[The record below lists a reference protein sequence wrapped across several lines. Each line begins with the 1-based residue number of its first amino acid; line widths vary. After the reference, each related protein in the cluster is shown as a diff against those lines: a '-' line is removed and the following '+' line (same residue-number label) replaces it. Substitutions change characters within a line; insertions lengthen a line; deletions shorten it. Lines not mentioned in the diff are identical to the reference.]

1 MAAESSSVATTFG
14 VQIALAIIVFLVFS
28 WLRLASWARR
38 FYAPKR
44 YDKGLECKPPRLPP
58 GMFSW
63 MLFIFSYPETDLIR
77 VCGLDSA
84 MYIRVLKFAWECFI
98 KITLWSCIVILPI
111 NLTGDQVENLMAAQ
125 SQPPPPT
132 PPPPPANCGHE
143 VDTEVTAKN
152 YAFSSFDRC
161 SLANVASGELKLWA
175 HMISC
180 YVVTYIVLTALW
192 RYNKEA
198 TLMRIAFLANSPRGG
213 PSHTVLVMDI
223 PGNKYGT
230 LVWYLRELVGS
241 TLFVMLPKSWRK
253 RILDKVE
260 EAFGKV
266 SELDVAAIARGADL
280 TIEREEDR
288 HRGTTPSP
296 SSAQTPAL
304 EDGTKAKP
312 SKGKATAVTSPLTA
326 AAALNTKAAEAV
338 EAQKKTRATGS
349 LLRKRVYS
357 KEVKPNDDKL
367 DPWKQAEAVLGDAA
381 APNAGAVQDFIHGEM
396 EFCYGRGCVASV
408 NPVWDQSELE
418 GLLDDYTKTKQLLE
432 DYLDK
437 LAYDLRRRKPIKKR
451 LQVTVIGPT
460 LGAWGIKNYGV
471 KPVKVDAITFWSDRL
486 RQLADQIHVSQANCL
501 QRPVPSA
508 FVTFQ
513 TRATQVVLA
522 TNLHHHDETT
532 WQATLAPEPKEIIW
546 RNLRMRAWERTLRT
560 MVLWGAYVALVLFF
574 IIPVG
579 IVQALIEVPRL
590 ASVPVLGTI
599 VNLPVIKQ
607 VLEGIVP
614 GLVLLIFLALL
625 PSLLA
630 FMCRLS
636 GCVSNSAVDFGVV
649 ERYFYF
655 QVLTIFLGS
664 IISGSLLSQLKLLQS
679 NPGAIIRI
687 LGVGIP
693 QTATFF
699 INFILVAG
707 IGKAGI
713 KHLRLPGL
721 VIFWLLSKMASTPR
735 ARARLWADQYTTY
748 GPNVPGYTIAF
759 LLGLVYCNI
768 NPIIAPVVL
777 LYMTFSVISERY
789 NDLYVFKRTYES
801 GGRLWLYAFN
811 QFIICVYIMQ
821 VAMLVLLSIKG
832 FQWVPL
838 LIPAPFIT
846 LAFHVSCLVLF
857 NRPWTV
863 MSAHDAA
870 MLDLKDATD
879 RGDEAMSQAELQEIK
894 QMYQSPVFK
903 VHKADI
909 DDLLREA
916 AITSRRINGGGK
928 PGGH

>member
-1 MAAESSSVATTFG
+1 M
-14 VQIALAIIVFLVFS
+14 
-28 WLRLASWARR
+28 
-38 FYAPKR
+38 
-44 YDKGLECKPPRLPP
+44 
-58 GMFSW
+58 
-63 MLFIFSYPETDLIR
+63 
-77 VCGLDSA
+77 
-84 MYIRVLKFAWECFI
+84 
-98 KITLWSCIVILPI
+98 
-111 NLTGDQVENLMAAQ
+111 
-125 SQPPPPT
+125 
-132 PPPPPANCGHE
+132 
-143 VDTEVTAKN
+143 AKN

-180 YVVTYIVLTALW
+180 YVVTYIVLT
-192 RYNKEA
+192 EA

-260 EAFGKV
+260 EAFGK
-266 SELDVAAIARGADL
+266 
-280 TIEREEDR
+280 
-288 HRGTTPSP
+288 
-296 SSAQTPAL
+296 TPAL
-304 EDGTKAKP
+304 EDGTKAQP
-312 SKGKATAVTSPLTA
+312 SKGTATAVTSPLTA

-418 GLLDDYTKTKQLLE
+418 GLLDDYTKLLE

-748 GPNVPGYTIAF
+748 GPNVPGYTIA
-759 LLGLVYCNI
+759 
-768 NPIIAPVVL
+768 
-777 LYMTFSVISERY
+777 
-789 NDLYVFKRTYES
+789 
-801 GGRLWLYAFN
+801 
-811 QFIICVYIMQ
+811 
-821 VAMLVLLSIKG
+821 
-832 FQWVPL
+832 
-838 LIPAPFIT
+838 PFIT

-916 AITSRRINGGGK
+916 AITSRRINAW
-928 PGGH
+928 

>member
-1 MAAESSSVATTFG
+1 
-14 VQIALAIIVFLVFS
+14 
-28 WLRLASWARR
+28 
-38 FYAPKR
+38 
-44 YDKGLECKPPRLPP
+44 
-58 GMFSW
+58 
-63 MLFIFSYPETDLIR
+63 
-77 VCGLDSA
+77 
-84 MYIRVLKFAWECFI
+84 
-98 KITLWSCIVILPI
+98 
-111 NLTGDQVENLMAAQ
+111 
-125 SQPPPPT
+125 
-132 PPPPPANCGHE
+132 
-143 VDTEVTAKN
+143 
-152 YAFSSFDRC
+152 
-161 SLANVASGELKLWA
+161 
-175 HMISC
+175 
-180 YVVTYIVLTALW
+180 
-192 RYNKEA
+192 
-198 TLMRIAFLANSPRGG
+198 
-213 PSHTVLVMDI
+213 
-223 PGNKYGT
+223 
-230 LVWYLRELVGS
+230 
-241 TLFVMLPKSWRK
+241 
-253 RILDKVE
+253 
-260 EAFGKV
+260 
-266 SELDVAAIARGADL
+266 
-280 TIEREEDR
+280 
-288 HRGTTPSP
+288 
-296 SSAQTPAL
+296 
-304 EDGTKAKP
+304 
-312 SKGKATAVTSPLTA
+312 
-326 AAALNTKAAEAV
+326 
-338 EAQKKTRATGS
+338 
-349 LLRKRVYS
+349 
-357 KEVKPNDDKL
+357 
-367 DPWKQAEAVLGDAA
+367 
-381 APNAGAVQDFIHGEM
+381 
-396 EFCYGRGCVASV
+396 
-408 NPVWDQSELE
+408 
-418 GLLDDYTKTKQLLE
+418 
-432 DYLDK
+432 
-437 LAYDLRRRKPIKKR
+437 
-451 LQVTVIGPT
+451 
-460 LGAWGIKNYGV
+460 
-471 KPVKVDAITFWSDRL
+471 
-486 RQLADQIHVSQANCL
+486 
-501 QRPVPSA
+501 
-508 FVTFQ
+508 
-513 TRATQVVLA
+513 
-522 TNLHHHDETT
+522 
-532 WQATLAPEPKEIIW
+532 
-546 RNLRMRAWERTLRT
+546 MRAWERTLRT

-916 AITSRRINGGGK
+916 AITSRRINGESLEDIEAELEADGYQSAEEDADEDEEQGAAGSSQPSYLPANVPGPCNTPATAGPPAIPATTSLVISAAGVVPNAGGQPSAARQQTATPK
-928 PGGH
+928 EVSMQADSRSMSRPSPVPWSLEEGAGAGELRGSSPARLNNIMSPNPCYQPGSPGALPSPTPQAMAVQSSAHLAPQDTPLPCSGATTPGSPTTPGSRGAARLMSGAAAPATRTSRLSGLSARDR

>member
-1 MAAESSSVATTFG
+1 
-14 VQIALAIIVFLVFS
+14 
-28 WLRLASWARR
+28 
-38 FYAPKR
+38 
-44 YDKGLECKPPRLPP
+44 
-58 GMFSW
+58 
-63 MLFIFSYPETDLIR
+63 
-77 VCGLDSA
+77 
-84 MYIRVLKFAWECFI
+84 
-98 KITLWSCIVILPI
+98 
-111 NLTGDQVENLMAAQ
+111 
-125 SQPPPPT
+125 
-132 PPPPPANCGHE
+132 
-143 VDTEVTAKN
+143 
-152 YAFSSFDRC
+152 
-161 SLANVASGELKLWA
+161 
-175 HMISC
+175 
-180 YVVTYIVLTALW
+180 
-192 RYNKEA
+192 
-198 TLMRIAFLANSPRGG
+198 
-213 PSHTVLVMDI
+213 
-223 PGNKYGT
+223 
-230 LVWYLRELVGS
+230 
-241 TLFVMLPKSWRK
+241 
-253 RILDKVE
+253 
-260 EAFGKV
+260 
-266 SELDVAAIARGADL
+266 
-280 TIEREEDR
+280 
-288 HRGTTPSP
+288 
-296 SSAQTPAL
+296 
-304 EDGTKAKP
+304 
-312 SKGKATAVTSPLTA
+312 
-326 AAALNTKAAEAV
+326 
-338 EAQKKTRATGS
+338 
-349 LLRKRVYS
+349 
-357 KEVKPNDDKL
+357 
-367 DPWKQAEAVLGDAA
+367 
-381 APNAGAVQDFIHGEM
+381 
-396 EFCYGRGCVASV
+396 
-408 NPVWDQSELE
+408 
-418 GLLDDYTKTKQLLE
+418 
-432 DYLDK
+432 
-437 LAYDLRRRKPIKKR
+437 
-451 LQVTVIGPT
+451 
-460 LGAWGIKNYGV
+460 
-471 KPVKVDAITFWSDRL
+471 
-486 RQLADQIHVSQANCL
+486 
-501 QRPVPSA
+501 
-508 FVTFQ
+508 
-513 TRATQVVLA
+513 
-522 TNLHHHDETT
+522 
-532 WQATLAPEPKEIIW
+532 
-546 RNLRMRAWERTLRT
+546 

-777 LYMTFSVISERY
+777 LYMTFSVISESCCY
-789 NDLYVFKRTYES
+789 
-801 GGRLWLYAFN
+801 WLP
-811 QFIICVYIMQ
+811 CLCCWVQ

-916 AITSRRINGGGK
+916 AITSRRINGGWPPSHPCYYELGDK
-928 PGGH
+928 CGWRGA